1 MRNNRVITLSR
12 QLGSGGHEIGKLLAE
27 RLDVPFY
34 DKELLAVAA
43 KQSGLSQ
50 TAFEEADEK
59 PTNSFLY
66 SLSVGSHMM
75 AGAYTDYSQF
85 LSNDQLFLK
94 QAEAIR
100 KIAAEGPCVIV
111 GRCADYVLREH
122 PGLVSVYVHAALD
135 VRVKRI
141 MQLEKLP
148 EDKARSYVIKA
159 DKKRANYY
167 NFYTGKDWNRADSYD
182 FCVDAGKLGIQGT
195 ERLIEGIVRLTD
207 GPDPA
212 K

>member
-1 MRNNRVITLSR
+1 MKTNRVITLAR
-12 QLGSGGHEIGKLLAE
+12 QLGSGGREIGKLLAE
-27 RLDVPFY
+27 RLEIPFY
-34 DKELLAVAA
+34 DKELLAEAA

-100 KIAAEGPCVIV
+100 RIAGEGPCVIV
-111 GRCADYVLREH
+111 GRCADYVLREN
-122 PGLVSVYVHAALD
+122 PRLTSVYVHADYEAGEAAGGQGSGLYFEG
-135 VRVKRI
+135 RQEAGELL
-141 MQLEKLP
+141 QLL
-148 EDKARSYVIKA
+148 Y
-159 DKKRANYY
+159 
-167 NFYTGKDWNRADSYD
+167 G
-182 FCVDAGKLGIQGT
+182 QGL
-195 ERLIEGIVRLTD
+195 EPGGQL
-207 GPDPA
+207 
-212 K
+212 

>member
-1 MRNNRVITLSR
+1 MNSNRIITLAR
-12 QLGSGGHEIGKLLAE
+12 QLGSGGREIGRLLAD
-27 RLDVPFY
+27 RLGYAFY
-34 DKELLAVAA
+34 DKELLVEAA
-43 KQSGLSQ
+43 RHSGLSQ
-50 TAFEEADEK
+50 EAFEEADEK

-100 KIAAEGPCVIV
+100 RIAENGPCVIV
-111 GRCADYVLREH
+111 GRCADYVLREY
-122 PGLVSVYVHAALD
+122 PGLVSVYVHAPLD
-135 VRVKRI
+135 LRVKRI
-141 MQLEKLP
+141 MKLEKLS
-148 EDKARSYVIKA
+148 EEKARAYVIKA
-159 DKKRANYY
+159 DKKRGNYY

-182 FCVDAGKLGIQGT
+182 FCIDAGKLGIQGA
-195 ERLIEGIVRLTD
+195 ERLIEEIVRLSD

>member
-1 MRNNRVITLSR
+1 MKTNRVITLAR
-12 QLGSGGHEIGKLLAE
+12 QLGSGGRQIGKLLAE
-27 RLDVPFY
+27 RLEIPFY
-34 DKELLAVAA
+34 DKELLVEAA

-100 KIAAEGPCVIV
+100 RIAEEGPCVIV
-111 GRCADYVLREH
+111 GRCADYVLREN
-122 PGLVSVYVHAALD
+122 PRLISVYVHADLHI
-135 VRVKRI
+135 RVKRI
-141 MQLEKLP
+141 MELEKLS
-148 EDKARSYVIKA
+148 EDKARAYVQKA
-159 DKKRANYY
+159 DKKRGNYY

-182 FCVDAGKLGIQGT
+182 YCVDAGKLGVQGA
-195 ERLIEGIVRLTD
+195 ERLIEEIVRLSE

-212 K
+212 L

>member
-1 MRNNRVITLSR
+1 MKTNRVITLAR
-12 QLGSGGHEIGKLLAE
+12 QLGSGGRQIGKLLAE
-27 RLDVPFY
+27 RLEIPFY
-34 DKELLAVAA
+34 DKELLVEAA

-94 QAEAIR
+94 QAEAVR
-100 KIAAEGPCVIV
+100 RIAEEGPCVIV
-111 GRCADYVLREH
+111 GRCADYVLREN
-122 PGLVSVYVHAALD
+122 PRLISVYVHADLGI
-135 VRVKRI
+135 RVKRI
-141 MQLEKLP
+141 VELEKLS
-148 EDKARSYVIKA
+148 EDKARAYVLKA
-159 DKKRANYY
+159 DKKRGNYY

-182 FCVDAGKLGIQGT
+182 YCVDAGKLGVQGS
-195 ERLIEGIVRLTD
+195 ERLIEEIVRLSE

-212 K
+212 L